1 MKRWFLHRLR
11 ERTTWLSVLGMLGLF
26 GIRLEPELQEYILQ
40 GLIAASCIV
49 AFLFP
54 ESDLAKKDELPPI
67 ELVARSESDT
77 GGRVRESRVSSGG
90 GSQEDSRV
98 ENGWNG

>member
-1 MKRWFLHRLR
+1 MKRWLLHRLR
-11 ERTTWLSVLGMLGLF
+11 ERTTWLSILGMLGLF

-54 ESDLAKKDELPPI
+54 ESEMVKKDELPPI
-67 ELVARSESDT
+67 ELVARSESDA

-90 GSQEDSRV
+90 HADVDRDFG
-98 ENGWNG
+98 GWNG